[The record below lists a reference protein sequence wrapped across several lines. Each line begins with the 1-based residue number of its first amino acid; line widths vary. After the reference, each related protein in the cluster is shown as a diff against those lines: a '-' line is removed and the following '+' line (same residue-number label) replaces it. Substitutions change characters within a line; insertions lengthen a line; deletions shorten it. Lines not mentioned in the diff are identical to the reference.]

1 MLTEKDYKFLKRAVE
16 LAKLA
21 LNKGEE
27 PFGSVLVSESGEI
40 LFEGHNE
47 TVSIDATRHPEF
59 EIARWAAKNLTPEE
73 RKKATVY
80 TSGEHCPMCAAAHG
94 WAGLGRIIYAASS
107 KQLTTWLTEF
117 GVPPARV
124 KPIPIQEVISD
135 VEVIGPVDE
144 FSEILKSY
152 HKQNFENKK

>member
-1 MLTEKDYKFLKRAVE
+1 MITSTDLIHLNKAL
-16 LAKLA
+16 KLA
-21 LNKGEE
+21 RKALLNGDQ
-27 PFGSVLVSESGEI
+27 PFGSVLVDKDGVVR
-40 LFEGHNE
+40 FEDHNR
-47 TVSIDATRHPEF
+47 IKDGDHTRHPEF
-59 EIARWAAKNLTPEE
+59 EIAKWAMNNMTLEE
-73 RKKATVY
+73 RPKATVY

-94 WAGLGRIIYAASS
+94 WANLGRIIYAASS

-117 GVPPARV
+117 GAPPARV